1 MKKINIS
8 KRNRIFPFS
17 VLSALILF
25 ISLTLIF
32 SCQKTYKFPFLN
44 PELSFEQRA
53 NDLVGR
59 MTLDE
64 KISQMMNAAPAIPRL
79 EIPEYNWWNEC
90 LHGVARAGIA
100 TVFPQAIGLGA
111 TWNEDLIFRVSTAI
125 SDEARAKHHKAESQ
139 GKRLIYQGLTFWT
152 PNINIF
158 RDPRWGRGQETYGED
173 PFLTGRIGVQFI
185 KGLQGNDPKYFK
197 TIATVK
203 HYAVHSGPEPE
214 RHSFN
219 AITDERDL
227 RETYLPQF
235 EMGVKEGKAYSVM
248 CAYNR
253 YLGQACCGSDM
264 LLTNILRNEW
274 GFTGYVVSDCGAIAD
289 IYKTHKVEPTPQAAA
304 ALAVK
309 SGTDLE
315 CATVYENLQ
324 KAVSD
329 NLITEQEIDVSVKRL
344 FIARLRLGMFDPS
357 EMVPYTKIPY
367 DIVDSE
373 QNKKLAKETALES
386 IVLLKNEKGLLP
398 LKKDIGT
405 VAVIGPNADEVSV
418 LLGNYNGI
426 PSDPITPLRGIT
438 EKLAGKSKVLFAQGS
453 ELAKGMLIFKVI
465 PGDLL
470 FNGDNANGLK
480 ADYYNNKDFLG
491 NVLFST
497 IDKNVD
503 VSWGDSAPKG
513 NMDPNNFGVIW
524 TGEFRPDRSGTFYL
538 GVTTTLKTKL
548 YLNDSLIIFTSYHF
562 RDEYSDPRLRKSQPL
577 NFEAGKKYKLRIE
590 AGESYGDARI
600 QLMWSVPAE
609 THYEELKQQAVEIA
623 KKADVVIMCMGIS
636 ASLEGEQMDVSVDGF
651 IGGDRTSLDLPV
663 IQQELIKAVYATG
676 KKIILVL
683 LNGSALATNWE
694 NENIPAILE
703 AWYPGQAGGAA
714 IADVIFGD
722 YNPGGRLPVT
732 IYKSIKDL
740 PSFEDYN
747 MKNRTYRYFTGE
759 PLYPFG
765 YGLSYTSFEYSKLKI
780 EENLC
785 IGDTVRI
792 SVDVK
797 NTGKL
802 AGDDVVQLYLSNPGS
817 LYPAPIRSLKGF
829 DRVHLQPGEVKTIW
843 FSVTPDAF
851 SVINDKN
858 ERTILSGKFLFSI
871 GGNQPKLIGTAKE
884 KGILKYEIT
893 LKQ

>member
-1 MKKINIS
+1 MKKVIS
-8 KRNRIFPFS
+8 STKNWVFTFCVS
-17 VLSALILF
+17 ASLVLL
-25 ISLTLIF
+25 ISLTMIS
-32 SCQKTYKFPFLN
+32 SCRKANKFPFQN
-44 PELSFEQRA
+44 PELSVEQRA

-111 TWNEDLIFRVSTAI
+111 TWDEDLIFRVSTAI
-125 SDEARAKHHKAESQ
+125 SDEARAKHHEAANQ
-139 GKRLIYQGLTFWT
+139 GRRLIYQGLTFWT

-185 KGLQGNDPKYFK
+185 KGLQGDDPKYFK

-289 IYKTHKVEPTPQAAA
+289 IYQTHKVEPTPQAAA

-324 KAVSD
+324 KAVSE

-344 FIARLRLGMFDPS
+344 FIARLRLGMFDPP

-367 DIVDSE
+367 DVVDSE

-386 IVLLKNEKGLLP
+386 MVLLKNEKGLLP

-405 VAVIGPNADEVSV
+405 VAVIGPNADQVSV
-418 LLGNYNGI
+418 LLGNYNGT

-453 ELAKGMLIFKVI
+453 ELAKGMLVFKVI

-480 ADYYNNKDFLG
+480 ADYYSNKDFLG

-503 VSWGDSAPKG
+503 VSWGENAPKG
-513 NMDPNNFGVIW
+513 DMDPNNFGVIW

-538 GVTTTLKTKL
+538 GITTTVKTRL
-548 YLNDSLIIFTSYHF
+548 YLNDSLVIFTSYHF

-609 THYEELKQQAVEIA
+609 THYEELKQQAVKIA
-623 KKADVVIMCMGIS
+623 KQADVVIMCMGIS

-651 IGGDRTSLDLPV
+651 IGGDRTRIDLPV
-663 IQQELIKAVYATG
+663 IQQDLIKAVYATG

-683 LNGSALATNWE
+683 LNGSAIATNWE
-694 NENIPAILE
+694 NENVPAILE

-732 IYKSIKDL
+732 IYKSINDL

-785 IGDTVRI
+785 IGDTVMI

-802 AGDDVVQLYLSNPGS
+802 AGDEVVQLYLSNLSS
-817 LYPAPIRSLKGF
+817 LYPTPIRSLKGF
-829 DRVHLQPGEVKTIW
+829 NRVHLQPGEVKTIR

-858 ERTILSGKFLFSI
+858 ERTVLPGKFVLSV
-871 GGNQPKLIGTAKE
+871 GGIQPKLVGTAKE
-884 KGILKYEIT
+884 TGVLKYEIT
-893 LKQ
+893 LK

>member
-8 KRNRIFPFS
+8 KRNRIFTFS

-111 TWNEDLIFRVSTAI
+111 TWNQDLIFRVSTAI

-367 DIVDSE
+367 DVVDSE

-405 VAVIGPNADEVSV
+405 VAVIGPNADQVSV

-480 ADYYNNKDFLG
+480 ADYFNNKDFLG

-562 RDEYSDPRLRKSQPL
+562 RDEFSDPRLRKSQPL

-609 THYEELKQQAVEIA
+609 THYE
-623 KKADVVIMCMGIS
+623 D
-636 ASLEGEQMDVSVDGF
+636 
-651 IGGDRTSLDLPV
+651 
-663 IQQELIKAVYATG
+663 
-676 KKIILVL
+676 
-683 LNGSALATNWE
+683 
-694 NENIPAILE
+694 
-703 AWYPGQAGGAA
+703 
-714 IADVIFGD
+714 
-722 YNPGGRLPVT
+722 
-732 IYKSIKDL
+732 
-740 PSFEDYN
+740 
-747 MKNRTYRYFTGE
+747 
-759 PLYPFG
+759 
-765 YGLSYTSFEYSKLKI
+765 
-780 EENLC
+780 
-785 IGDTVRI
+785 
-792 SVDVK
+792 
-797 NTGKL
+797 
-802 AGDDVVQLYLSNPGS
+802 
-817 LYPAPIRSLKGF
+817 
-829 DRVHLQPGEVKTIW
+829 
-843 FSVTPDAF
+843 
-851 SVINDKN
+851 
-858 ERTILSGKFLFSI
+858 
-871 GGNQPKLIGTAKE
+871 
-884 KGILKYEIT
+884 
-893 LKQ
+893 

>member
-8 KRNRIFPFS
+8 KRNRIFTFS

-111 TWNEDLIFRVSTAI
+111 TWNQDLIFRVSTAI

-203 HYAVHSGPEPE
+203 HYAVHSGPEPD

-367 DIVDSE
+367 DVVDSE

-405 VAVIGPNADEVSV
+405 VAVIGPNADQVSV

-480 ADYYNNKDFLG
+480 ADYFNNKDFLG

-562 RDEYSDPRLRKSQPL
+562 RDEFSDPRLRKSQPL

-609 THYEELKQQAVEIA
+609 THYE
-623 KKADVVIMCMGIS
+623 D
-636 ASLEGEQMDVSVDGF
+636 
-651 IGGDRTSLDLPV
+651 
-663 IQQELIKAVYATG
+663 
-676 KKIILVL
+676 
-683 LNGSALATNWE
+683 
-694 NENIPAILE
+694 
-703 AWYPGQAGGAA
+703 
-714 IADVIFGD
+714 
-722 YNPGGRLPVT
+722 
-732 IYKSIKDL
+732 
-740 PSFEDYN
+740 
-747 MKNRTYRYFTGE
+747 
-759 PLYPFG
+759 
-765 YGLSYTSFEYSKLKI
+765 
-780 EENLC
+780 
-785 IGDTVRI
+785 
-792 SVDVK
+792 
-797 NTGKL
+797 
-802 AGDDVVQLYLSNPGS
+802 
-817 LYPAPIRSLKGF
+817 
-829 DRVHLQPGEVKTIW
+829 
-843 FSVTPDAF
+843 
-851 SVINDKN
+851 
-858 ERTILSGKFLFSI
+858 
-871 GGNQPKLIGTAKE
+871 
-884 KGILKYEIT
+884 
-893 LKQ
+893 